1 MKTKGEIKIKDE
13 AALMSLGY
21 VKFSLDMEAIEEGL
35 KDGRRDEIKDFAE
48 ISIVTTVC
56 PAKIKVNKKRDVKP
70 GNINTLQADDKLPKA
85 V

>member
-1 MKTKGEIKIKDE
+1 
-13 AALMSLGY
+13 
-21 VKFSLDMEAIEEGL
+21 MEAIEEGL

-48 ISIVTTVC
+48 ISIVSTVC

-70 GNINTLQADDKLPKA
+70 NNINMLPADDELPKA